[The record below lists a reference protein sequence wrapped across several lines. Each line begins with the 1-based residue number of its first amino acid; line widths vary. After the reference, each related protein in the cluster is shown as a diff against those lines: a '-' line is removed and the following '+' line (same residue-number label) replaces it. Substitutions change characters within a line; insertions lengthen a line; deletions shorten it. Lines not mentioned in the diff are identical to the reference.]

1 MGGQKPGNRWTARRS
16 WRGPRLSDGK
26 VKGEVRDQRWKLQ
39 IPDAALKRSDGGDR
53 IGKRCV
59 RTGNGTSTPAQADNT
74 LNDSDCRVKAGRR
87 FHMEEWFDNRS
98 AWTSYGHD
106 GRGLNDPNREGAT
119 LRGAGTGSL
128 AGNGLHMDGA
138 RMIGTLGPG
147 CRRVGR
153 RRQRNVS
160 VSRSRSGGTSWTSRS
175 GPEEAL
181 KKLRKGSDREGPH
194 KGPQVMIRKPSDRAG
209 SV

>member
-1 MGGQKPGNRWTARRS
+1 MGGPKPGNRWMARRS

-39 IPDAALKRSDGGDR
+39 IPEAALKRSDGGDR
-53 IGKRCV
+53 VGKRCV
-59 RTGNGTSTPAQADNT
+59 RTGNGTSHPHRQTIK
-74 LNDSDCRVKAGRR
+74 LYDSDCRVKAGRR
-87 FHMEEWFDNRS
+87 FHTEEWFDDRS

-106 GRGLNDPNREGAT
+106 GRGLNDLKP
-119 LRGAGTGSL
+119 RGNLWDEGTGSL

-138 RMIGTLGPG
+138 RVIGTLGPG

-181 KKLRKGSDREGPH
+181 KKLRKGSDREGPY

>member
-1 MGGQKPGNRWTARRS
+1 MEAANPGSGAKAVRRRRQGRKKVRKNR
-16 WRGPRLSDGK
+16 
-26 VKGEVRDQRWKLQ
+26 QR
-39 IPDAALKRSDGGDR
+39 
-53 IGKRCV
+53 
-59 RTGNGTSTPAQADNT
+59 NFTPAQADNT

-87 FHMEEWFDNRS
+87 FHMEEWFDDRS

-106 GRGLNDPNREGAT
+106 GRGLNDLKP
-119 LRGAGTGSL
+119 RGNLWDEGTGSL

-138 RMIGTLGPG
+138 RVIGTLGPG